1 MVNIQR
7 SLNLNENTLEI
18 KQATENMTIDKYY
31 WDFYYISYDKKL
43 IIKTINAE

>member
-18 KQATENMTIDKYY
+18 KQATESNYL
-31 WDFYYISYDKKL
+31 FYLYVDTQNEKLSY
-43 IIKTINAE
+43 